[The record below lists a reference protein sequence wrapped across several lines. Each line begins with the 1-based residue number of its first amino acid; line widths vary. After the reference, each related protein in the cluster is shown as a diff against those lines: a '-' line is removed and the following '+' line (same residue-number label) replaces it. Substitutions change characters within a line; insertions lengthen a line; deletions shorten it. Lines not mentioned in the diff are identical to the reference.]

1 MAFDIAGLRAFLAVA
16 EQHSFSDAAAELHL
30 SQPAVSKRVA
40 ALEAAMKV
48 RLFDRIGHR
57 VLLTEAGAA
66 LLPRA
71 RRILLDIEDSQ
82 RAIANLSGRVAGR
95 LYLGTSHHI
104 GLHRLPPVLREF
116 VAGYPEVRLELRFLD
131 SEAVCAAV
139 VAGELELGVVTLP
152 VDPPPALMPE
162 PVWDD
167 PLSVVVGRDHPLAGH
182 GRVDMG
188 RLAGTPA
195 ILPGPETFTR
205 QIIETEFAR
214 RGLRIEAELSTNY
227 LETIKMLVAVGLGW
241 SLLPDSMLDEQLS
254 ALTVPGLAPHR
265 RLGIVHHRERT
276 LSNAARAMLET
287 VARHRDS

>member
-1 MAFDIAGLRAFLAVA
+1 MALDIAGLRAFLAVA
-16 EQHSFSDAAAELHL
+16 EQQSFSAAAAELHL

-40 ALEAAMKV
+40 ALETAMKV

-82 RAIANLSGRVAGR
+82 RAIANLSGRVEGR

-152 VDPPPALMPE
+152 VDPPPALLSE

-188 RLAGTPA
+188 RLAATPA

-205 QIIETEFAR
+205 QIIESEFAR

-241 SLLPDSMLDEQLS
+241 SLLPDSMLDDQLS